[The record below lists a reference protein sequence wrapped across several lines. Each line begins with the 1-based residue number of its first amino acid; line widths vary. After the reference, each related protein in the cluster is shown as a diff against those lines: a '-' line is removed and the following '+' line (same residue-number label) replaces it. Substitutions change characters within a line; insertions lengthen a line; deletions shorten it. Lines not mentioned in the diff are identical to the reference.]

1 MKKMTFLTSIL
12 CMIAFAKAQ
21 NDTVIHFGN
30 NKVYLQQ
37 ENGETK
43 VRVTNSS
50 TDSAEAL
57 LFEGIYDD
65 SSSKE
70 TTTSFGFSKLIK
82 TKKTQYFYPHSNNLF
97 FGFSSLADRN
107 LNIADV
113 NNAELKY
120 SSFEWGWT
128 VFSFELYPT
137 KAKRSGFLFHS
148 GLGFRMH
155 QYNAE
160 NNTAFRLV
168 NNYTTQVVAPDSIF
182 YATSKLTNWY
192 IHVPVMIEWQ
202 IPFQQTNFYIQTG
215 LECGIK
221 LTSKSKVMYYLD
233 NKKTKEKIGS
243 DLNVNPITLD
253 AKVAL
258 GFGNYGVYARYGI
271 LREFR
276 KGKGPDVYPV
286 AFGFVLDL

>member
-1 MKKMTFLTSIL
+1 MKKLSIL
-12 CMIAFAKAQ
+12 SSLLFSIALVTAQ
-21 NDTVIHFGN
+21 NDTVIQFGN
-30 NKVYLQQ
+30 SKVYLKQ

-43 VRVTNSS
+43 VRVINSS
-50 TDSAEAL
+50 TDSAEMM
-57 LFEGIYDD
+57 LFEGVYDD
-65 SSSKE
+65 STSKE
-70 TTTSFGFSKLIK
+70 TIASFGFSKLIK
-82 TKKTQYFYPHSNNLF
+82 SKRTQYLSPHSNNLF
-97 FGFSSLADRN
+97 FGFSSLADRD

-113 NNAELKY
+113 NNAVLKY

-128 VFSFELYPT
+128 VFSLDLIPPRV
-137 KAKRSGFLFHS
+137 KNKGFLFHS

-168 NNYTTQVVAPDSIF
+168 NNYTTQVPAPDSIF

-192 IHVPVMIEWQ
+192 IHIPVMIEWQ
-202 IPFQQTNFYIQTG
+202 TPIQKTNFYIQAG
-215 LECGIK
+215 LECGVK
-221 LTSKSKVMYYLD
+221 LSSKSKIRYYVN

-243 DLNVNPITLD
+243 DMNVNPLTLD

-258 GFGNYGVYARYGI
+258 GFGNYGIYARYGI

-286 AFGFVLDL
+286 AIGIVLDL